1 MSKIIVSLS
10 ERDILD
16 LELGGKLWV
25 PVNPNL
31 DYSNLKGVVVRKY
44 NINTAKT
51 TNRENNI
58 LFNERS
64 EQLCRKK

>member
-1 MSKIIVSLS
+1 MSKIIVTLS

-31 DYSNLKGVVVRKY
+31 DYSNLQGVVIRKDSSCF
-44 NINTAKT
+44 
-51 TNRENNI
+51 TNDVEADDS
-58 LFNERS
+58 L
-64 EQLCRKK
+64 K

>member
-16 LELGGKLWV
+16 LELGNKVWT

-31 DYSNLKGVVVRKY
+31 DYSNL
-44 NINTAKT
+44 
-51 TNRENNI
+51 
-58 LFNERS
+58 
-64 EQLCRKK
+64 

>member
-10 ERDILD
+10 ERDIQD

-31 DYSNLKGVVVRKY
+31 DYSNLQGVVVRKDT
-44 NINTAKT
+44 INTAKT
-51 TNRENNI
+51 MNR
-58 LFNERS
+58 
-64 EQLCRKK
+64 

>member
-31 DYSNLKGVVVRKY
+31 DYSNLKGVVVRKDAT
-44 NINTAKT
+44 NTVEEDDSL
-51 TNRENNI
+51 N
-58 LFNERS
+58 
-64 EQLCRKK
+64 

>member
-10 ERDILD
+10 ERDIQD

-31 DYSNLKGVVVRKY
+31 DYSNLQGVVVCKDY
-44 NINTAKT
+44 S
-51 TNRENNI
+51 TNNDDGDDSLN
-58 LFNERS
+58 
-64 EQLCRKK
+64 